1 MKKKNGWILPDAMIG
16 VAITVTA
23 LVAIIVLY
31 TQVTSSTIAAR
42 DYQNATYIAQRQ
54 LENLR
59 QYDNTGVI
67 KNLSESI
74 TDPAAQTID
83 NVVFTVQIR
92 SLREDI
98 TPSVTP
104 SVTISET
111 LDSKIV
117 PYQVNVTWLDSK
129 GSIQSLKAVNYYY
142 SN

>member
-31 TQVTSSTIAAR
+31 TQVTSSTIVAR
-42 DYQNATYIAQRQ
+42 DYQNATYIAQRK

-74 TDPAAQTID
+74 KFTIGGS
-83 NVVFTVQIR
+83 VQEK
-92 SLREDI
+92 L
-98 TPSVTP
+98 TKY
-104 SVTISET
+104 
-111 LDSKIV
+111 LFKI
-117 PYQVNVTWLDSK
+117 K
-129 GSIQSLKAVNYYY
+129 K
-142 SN
+142 

>member
-16 VAITVTA
+16 IAITVTA

-74 TDPAAQTID
+74 TDPAEQTID

>member
-16 VAITVTA
+16 IAITVTA